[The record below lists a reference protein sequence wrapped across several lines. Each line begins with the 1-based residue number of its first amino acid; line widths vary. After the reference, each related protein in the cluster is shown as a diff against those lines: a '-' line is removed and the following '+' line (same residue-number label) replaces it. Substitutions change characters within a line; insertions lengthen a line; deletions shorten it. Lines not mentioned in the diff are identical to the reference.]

1 MEKCHLKGEWK
12 MKKFKYIICMLLLIF
27 ATPNESGTDGSAQPP
42 FSTDGM

>member
-1 MEKCHLKGEWK
+1 MINEGSVLISI
-12 MKKFKYIICMLLLIF
+12 FNDSLLTF

>member
-1 MEKCHLKGEWK
+1 MINESSILISIFNGS
-12 MKKFKYIICMLLLIF
+12 LLIF